1 MAVLDP
7 RSSRSKS
14 LIAML
19 LISVAGVTLLVAA
32 AHAEDCLAAPN
43 SPAREGAR
51 WYYRLDRATQ
61 HKCWY
66 MRATDEPAQ
75 QAPAPTET
83 ALPAPRFAIPVP
95 RPRPSAANAASS
107 LSYTDRS
114 SSHAQGIAPKL
125 GATAPVD
132 RSTTETTSSIPKE
145 SSKQQ
150 AGISLAPPAP
160 SATSLIG
167 AAKDETTSAIS
178 EMHQVAP
185 SLETN
190 AAATAAAPHAQ
201 TPVGATAEETDSPT
215 SDMAASQQGTTPSQ
229 PNAQARASES
239 NAEPQIIAPLDDA
252 VSSIPKD
259 SITQQSASS
268 DFRSNDAE
276 AVPDVSLAE
285 RQAPPEVA
293 TPDARPIPPGSA
305 LTDELVDNARMWVKP
320 RYLIGAFVLALIG
333 MSYYVIFR
341 IFSWGSLYMSHG
353 HPDDDGIEEL
363 DNKLEFYRKL
373 HQGAAL
379 ENPET
384 I

>member
-95 RPRPSAANAASS
+95 RPRPSAANAAS

-145 SSKQQ
+145 SSSQQ

-160 SATSLIG
+160 GATSLIG

-178 EMHQVAP
+178 EMHQGAP

-190 AAATAAAPHAQ
+190 AAATAAAPDAQ
-201 TPVGATAEETDSPT
+201 TPVGAAADETISPT
-215 SDMAASQQGTTPSQ
+215 SDMATSQQGATLSP
-229 PNAQARASES
+229 PNAQATASGS
-239 NAEPQIIAPLDDA
+239 NAEPQIIAPLDDTL
-252 VSSIPKD
+252 SSIRKD
-259 SITQQSASS
+259 SDTQQSA
-268 DFRSNDAE
+268 NVVE
-276 AVPDVSLAE
+276 PVPHVLLAE
-285 RQAPPEVA
+285 SQAPHEVA
-293 TPDARPIPPGSA
+293 TPDARPIPPALLSHDRERSA
-305 LTDELVDNARMWVKP
+305 LTDELVDNARVWVKP
-320 RYLIGAFVLALIG
+320 RYAISVFVVALVV
-333 MSYYVIFR
+333 MSYYVVFR
-341 IFSWGSLYMSHG
+341 IFSWGGLDMIRG
-353 HPDDDGIEEL
+353 HADDDGIEEL
-363 DNKLEFYRKL
+363 DDKLEFYRKL
-373 HQGAAL
+373 HRGTAL
-379 ENPET
+379 EKS
-384 I
+384 

>member
-1 MAVLDP
+1 MPVSG
-7 RSSRSKS
+7 RNGRHFSRPTTRTVVHEIERLRRQRWTGKQ
-14 LIAML
+14 IAAE
-19 LISVAGVTLLVAA
+19 AGV
-32 AHAEDCLAAPN
+32 
-43 SPAREGAR
+43 SPATVSRVLR
-51 WYYRLDRATQ
+51 RLGLNKLSAL
-61 HKCWY
+61 
-66 MRATDEPAQ
+66 EPA
-75 QAPAPTET
+75 E
-83 ALPAPRFAIPVP
+83 PV
-95 RPRPSAANAASS
+95 RR
-107 LSYTDRS
+107 Y
-114 SSHAQGIAPKL
+114 
-125 GATAPVD
+125 
-132 RSTTETTSSIPKE
+132 E
-145 SSKQQ
+145 
-150 AGISLAPPAP
+150 
-160 SATSLIG
+160 
-167 AAKDETTSAIS
+167 
-178 EMHQVAP
+178 
-185 SLETN
+185 N